1 MKQNDGLRDNEIPDN
16 RVPWQEGRGTRSRG
30 TGRGAAASYVIFPKL
45 GAG

>member
-30 TGRGAAASYVIFPKL
+30 TSRGRSGIVCDIS
-45 GAG
+45 